1 MLLPNVTGYLKP
13 WSKFIKF
20 LSTDIWVKVPNTGD
34 DQIHTLKFLNIEFRR
49 CQAKQK
55 SVI

>member
-34 DQIHTLKFLNIEFRR
+34 DQIHTLKGHRTESMG
-49 CQAKQK
+49 KGP
-55 SVI
+55 SVRFG